1 MRIRTLLIIVCKIY
15 ECDTYLFSFFP
26 SGKGNMPYG
35 LEKLRQTA
43 PTKLGAGWALR
54 RFSMRIP
61 LRIGVYSRCTTV
73 NACSSVWFLYRQSIW
88 PYPRNE
94 WPDPTHYRQDPPFLG
109 IIELLFIRV
118 NISRLLKSHFLFVR
132 SFFRLLKGHFL
143 FMEIFLAY
151 QKATFYLWEFF
162 SAIKKSLFHFWQTLL
177 SNNKQTFIS

>member
-43 PTKLGAGWALR
+43 PTKPGAGWALR
-54 RFSMRIP
+54 RFSMRMP

-73 NACSSVWFLYRQSIW
+73 NACSSVWFLYRQNIW

-94 WPDPTHYRQDPPFLG
+94 WPDPTYHRQDPPFLG
-109 IIELLFIRV
+109 IIESLFIRV
-118 NISRLLKSHFLFVR
+118 NISRLSKSHFLFAR
-132 SFFRLLKGHFL
+132 
-143 FMEIFLAY
+143 IFLAY
-151 QKATFYLWEFF
+151 QKVTFYSWESF
-162 SAIKKSLFHFWQTLL
+162 SPIKKSLFYFWQTLL